1 MLSGT
6 ALAGGYSR
14 SKQPELLKEETMKWG
29 VIILWVAGLW
39 TVLICLAL
47 LLGGFINEHIT
58 GAYFLWLV
66 LASLPVWIFCGLIWA
81 TIYCRS
87 RKKSLSDCDETLP
100 GN

>member
-1 MLSGT
+1 
-6 ALAGGYSR
+6 
-14 SKQPELLKEETMKWG
+14 MKWG

-58 GAYFLWLV
+58 SAYFLWLV